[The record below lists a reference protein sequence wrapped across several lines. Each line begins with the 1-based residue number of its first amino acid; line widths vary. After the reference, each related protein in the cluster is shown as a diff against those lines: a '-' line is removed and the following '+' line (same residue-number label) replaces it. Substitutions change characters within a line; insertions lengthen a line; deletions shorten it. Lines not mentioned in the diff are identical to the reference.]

1 MKITRFSI
9 LLIVLFYITA
19 ASTAFAGKGGG
30 SPVFDWVGAG
40 SSSASRHDT
49 DCYVGIKALFGELK
63 DPRALVGCR
72 QAKIKSNN
80 DVNGFDISISAKFLN
95 GFDLEKLR
103 LKGFNGNTTTQAEVG
118 GGYDF
123 NKKAPFVG
131 LSAKAP
137 YSTFGID
144 VLPKDGL
151 ELKNLEAYM
160 QIDTVGKYRK
170 PRGNGVGD
178 CQQIGSAP
186 AADGYLLPDCT
197 GARTDDPI

>member
-1 MKITRFSI
+1 MKITQFISF
-9 LLIVLFYITA
+9 LTFFCLAVP
-19 ASTAFAGKGGG
+19 STSFAGEAP
-30 SPVFDWVGAG
+30 SAPIFDFVGAG

-103 LKGFNGNTTTQAEVG
+103 LKGFSGNTSTQAEAG

-144 VLPKDGL
+144 VLPKNGL
-151 ELKNLEAYM
+151 ELKNLEPYM
-160 QIDTVGKYRK
+160 QLDTVGKYRK
-170 PRGNGVGD
+170 PRENGVGG
-178 CQQIGSAP
+178 CQEIGSFP
-186 AADGYLLPDCT
+186 LVNGYLTPDCT
-197 GARTDDPI
+197 GARTDDPG

>member
-19 ASTAFAGKGGG
+19 ASTVFAG
-30 SPVFDWVGAG
+30 SPVFDFVGAG

-103 LKGFNGNTTTQAEVG
+103 LKGFSGNTTAQAEVG

-144 VLPKDGL
+144 VLPKNGL
-151 ELKNLEAYM
+151 ELKNLEPYM
-160 QIDTVGKYRK
+160 QLDTVGKYRK
-170 PRGNGVGD
+170 PRENGVGG
-178 CQQIGSAP
+178 CQQIGFLGAF
-186 AADGYLLPDCT
+186 DGYLNSNCT
-197 GARTDDPI
+197 GARTDDPPG

>member
-19 ASTAFAGKGGG
+19 ASTVFAG
-30 SPVFDWVGAG
+30 SPVYDFVGAG

-103 LKGFNGNTTTQAEVG
+103 LKGFSGNTSTQAEVG

-144 VLPKDGL
+144 VLPKNGL
-151 ELKNLEAYM
+151 ELKNLEPYM
-160 QIDTVGKYRK
+160 QLDTVGKYRK
-170 PRGNGVGD
+170 PRENGVGG
-178 CQQIGSAP
+178 CQQIGFIGP
-186 AADGYLLPDCT
+186 VDGYLNSNCT
-197 GARTDDPI
+197 GARTDDPL

>member
-1 MKITRFSI
+1 MKVTRFSI
-9 LLIVLFYITA
+9 FLIFFCLTV
-19 ASTAFAGKGGG
+19 SSSSFAG
-30 SPVFDWVGAG
+30 SAAIYDFVGAG

-103 LKGFNGNTTTQAEVG
+103 LKGFSGNTSTQAEAG

-151 ELKNLEAYM
+151 ELKNLEPYM
-160 QIDTVGKYRK
+160 QLDTVGKYRK
-170 PRGNGVGD
+170 PRGNGVGG
-178 CQQIGSAP
+178 CQQVGFLGGGEGFLN
-186 AADGYLLPDCT
+186 DDCS
-197 GARTDDPI
+197 GARTDDPPAPV

>member
-1 MKITRFSI
+1 LTVS
-9 LLIVLFYITA
+9 
-19 ASTAFAGKGGG
+19 SSSFAG
-30 SPVFDWVGAG
+30 SPIYDFVGAG

-103 LKGFNGNTTTQAEVG
+103 LKGFSGNTSTQAEAG

-151 ELKNLEAYM
+151 ELKNLEPYM
-160 QIDTVGKYRK
+160 QLDTVGKYRK
-170 PRGNGVGD
+170 PRENGVGG
-178 CQQIGSAP
+178 CQEIGSFP
-186 AADGYLLPDCT
+186 LVNGYLTPDCS
-197 GARTDDPI
+197 GARTDDPG

>member
-9 LLIVLFYITA
+9 LLIVLFYFTA
-19 ASTAFAGKGGG
+19 ASTAFAGA
-30 SPVFDWVGAG
+30 SAAIYDFVGAG

-103 LKGFNGNTTTQAEVG
+103 LKGFSGNTSTQAEAG

-151 ELKNLEAYM
+151 ELKNLEPYM
-160 QIDTVGKYRK
+160 QLDTVGKYRK

-186 AADGYLLPDCT
+186 AADGYLLPDCS
-197 GARTDDPI
+197 GARTDDPPG

>member
-1 MKITRFSI
+1 MKITRFSSF
-9 LLIVLFYITA
+9 LIVLFYFT
-19 ASTAFAGKGGG
+19 ASTAFAGK
-30 SPVFDWVGAG
+30 SAAIFDFVGN
-40 SSSASRHDT
+40 SSASRHDT

-103 LKGFNGNTTTQAEVG
+103 LKGFSGNTSTQAEAG

-151 ELKNLEAYM
+151 ELKNLEPYM
-160 QIDTVGKYRK
+160 QLDTVGKYRK
-170 PRGNGVGD
+170 PRGNGVGG
-178 CQQIGSAP
+178 CQQVGFL
-186 AADGYLLPDCT
+186 DGGEEGFFNDDCS
-197 GARTDDPI
+197 GARTDDPPG